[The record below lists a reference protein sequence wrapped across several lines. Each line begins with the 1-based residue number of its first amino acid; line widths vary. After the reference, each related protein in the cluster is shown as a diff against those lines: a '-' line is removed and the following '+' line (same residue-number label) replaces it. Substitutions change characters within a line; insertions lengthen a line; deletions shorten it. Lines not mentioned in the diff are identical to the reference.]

1 MAIAILVGIKDKLVG
16 TGFIAGVRDNV
27 FAVVTALHS
36 VGNGQEF
43 QIVLPPHF
51 GDLSVPQ
58 QYPIQTAAAL
68 PAKFVLAEPL
78 LDIAIFLVTEGN
90 LRAPIPRF
98 ITSQNEL
105 KLGEDV
111 LIVGY
116 PFAVIGS
123 FLETAELCNISALG
137 NRILPT
143 GGSRHEF
150 IVSHQTYIGSSGS
163 PVIRKSDGI
172 VCGIVRGCLAP
183 PGVIS
188 IGNLPLGTDSNVTY
202 ATSAHVIPQLIDEAF
217 SIGR

>member
-1 MAIAILVGIKDKLVG
+1 MAIAIPVGIKDKLVG
-16 TGFIAGVRDNV
+16 TGFIAGAQDNV

-36 VGNGQEF
+36 IGNGQEF
-43 QIVLPPHF
+43 RIGLPPHF

-58 QYPIQTAAAL
+58 QYPLQTVPALAAKL
-68 PAKFVLAEPL
+68 VLVEPL
-78 LDIAIFLVTEGN
+78 LDIAILLLKEEN

-98 ITSQNEL
+98 ITSQKEL
-105 KLGEDV
+105 RVGEDV

-116 PFAVIGS
+116 PFATIGS
-123 FLETAELCNISALG
+123 FLETAEPCNISAIG
-137 NRILPT
+137 NRVMPI
-143 GGSRHEF
+143 GGNRYEF

-163 PVIRKSDGI
+163 PVIRKSDGA

-202 ATSAHVIPQLIDEAF
+202 ATSAHVIPELIQEAF
-217 SIGR
+217 LIGR